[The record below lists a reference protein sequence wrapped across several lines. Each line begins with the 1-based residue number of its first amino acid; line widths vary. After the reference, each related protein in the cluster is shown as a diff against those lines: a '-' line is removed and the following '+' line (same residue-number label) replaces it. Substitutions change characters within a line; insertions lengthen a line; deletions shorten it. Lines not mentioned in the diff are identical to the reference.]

1 MPGVVTRKLSGK
13 GRKGKRDDY
22 FRKKLHIP
30 YNHLGGYKS
39 VLENEM
45 VSDQP
50 ILFLKPLF
58 FSWSQSF
65 VDHSIVQIPILFDT
79 WDMYFVMN

>member
-1 MPGVVTRKLSGK
+1 MEKEGK
-13 GRKGKRDDY
+13 AKGMIILE
-22 FRKKLHIP
+22 KKLHIP